1 MPKTF
6 LFALLIVLFPT
17 LVPGGNS
24 GCALAYQLQQADLP
38 QDIAVKADRM
48 TGPAAK
54 VAMDW
59 WAERLSTPG
68 RPITWHWVED
78 QADCMICIRYGW
90 EGMMTRKSVAG
101 YTYLPD
107 NKHYDGM
114 AIVKLLNP
122 WVVAHEIGH
131 LLGCL
136 HGGGVMRPEYEY
148 DEVRMSI
155 DDRALHFA
163 LLVRVKASQIAI
175 RRDSLAQAQG
185 PAPLEVSARGKTK

>member
-17 LVPGGNS
+17 LLPGGNS
-24 GCALAYQLQQADLP
+24 GCALAYQLQQAELP
-38 QDIAVKADRM
+38 QDIAVKADHM
-48 TGPAAK
+48 TGHASK

-59 WAERLSTPG
+59 WAERLSAPA

-78 QADCMICIRYGW
+78 QADCMIYIRYGW
-90 EGMMTRKSVAG
+90 ERMMPRKTVAG

-114 AIVKLLNP
+114 AIVKLPDP

-131 LLGCL
+131 LLGCM
-136 HGGGVMRPEYEY
+136 HADGIMRAEY
-148 DEVRMSI
+148 DSGNAPMWI
-155 DDRALHFA
+155 NDRALHFA
-163 LLVRVKASQIAI
+163 LLVRVKAAQIAI
-175 RRDSLAQAQG
+175 RRGSLAQARSSL
-185 PAPLEVSARGKTK
+185 PH

>member
-24 GCALAYQLQQADLP
+24 GCGLAYQLQQAELP
-38 QDIAVKADRM
+38 QDLAVKADHM
-48 TGPAAK
+48 TTPAAK

-59 WAERLSTPG
+59 WAERLSTPA

-78 QADCMICIRYGW
+78 QADCMIYIRYGW
-90 EGMMTRKSVAG
+90 EAMMPRRTVAG

-114 AIVKLLNP
+114 AIVKLPNP
-122 WVVAHEIGH
+122 WVVAHEVGH

-136 HGGGVMRPEYEY
+136 HGDGVMRPEYEY
-148 DEVRMSI
+148 NTRMWI
-155 DDRALHFA
+155 DDRTLHFA
-163 LLVRVKASQIAI
+163 LLVRVKASLIAI
-175 RRDSLAQAQG
+175 RRDSLAQAQRL
-185 PAPLEVSARGKTK
+185 APLEVAARAKTK